1 METDLSSQAP
11 DTAKRVFWT
20 LIVICAVWQIVTY
33 RNDFYL
39 IIDDWAFFGTRL
51 DLLATDGLDDFLLR
65 RHNEHL
71 MAGMVVWDVGIA
83 SIFGLRDYL
92 PWLISVLC
100 ANTFVAWVIFKYSRR
115 IGVAPIAAAVVSPF
129 FLVWG
134 AFDRVGYWAPEAIF
148 AICLSLLMCHFAIV
162 VAPSPPIRKELVG
175 VGLVILAILIQSICV
190 AVVPISVAILAVRR
204 RWRSM
209 IIACVPLV
217 LYVLWYATYQRRD
230 DAYRWPI
237 GGAYPQDRN
246 LALFAEFG
254 WKSLSRTIWQT
265 ANFPTFLVIAA
276 LLSIGITKLIRQG
289 GSKRLYALCAVG
301 ASFIY
306 LVGFAWARGFAT
318 LKIFHQEIPS
328 RYVSVLAILL
338 LPIAGLGL
346 NVLVMKFRERHRVN
360 RPTLAVLVGAM
371 VLLLVVSTA
380 FQKYD
385 RHQEDMDFARSTRDR
400 LTTELA
406 DPDLVNRVPSDFV
419 FGDIVWMDIIYS
431 DLFRFRRLGWL

>member
-20 LIVICAVWQIVTY
+20 LIVICAAWQIVTY

-148 AICLSLLMCHFAIV
+148 AIC
-162 VAPSPPIRKELVG
+162 
-175 VGLVILAILIQSICV
+175 
-190 AVVPISVAILAVRR
+190 
-204 RWRSM
+204 
-209 IIACVPLV
+209 
-217 LYVLWYATYQRRD
+217 
-230 DAYRWPI
+230 
-237 GGAYPQDRN
+237 
-246 LALFAEFG
+246 
-254 WKSLSRTIWQT
+254 
-265 ANFPTFLVIAA
+265 
-276 LLSIGITKLIRQG
+276 
-289 GSKRLYALCAVG
+289 
-301 ASFIY
+301 
-306 LVGFAWARGFAT
+306 
-318 LKIFHQEIPS
+318 
-328 RYVSVLAILL
+328 
-338 LPIAGLGL
+338 
-346 NVLVMKFRERHRVN
+346 
-360 RPTLAVLVGAM
+360 
-371 VLLLVVSTA
+371 
-380 FQKYD
+380 
-385 RHQEDMDFARSTRDR
+385 
-400 LTTELA
+400 
-406 DPDLVNRVPSDFV
+406 
-419 FGDIVWMDIIYS
+419 
-431 DLFRFRRLGWL
+431 